1 MNKNAERVRW
11 VAVCALLCVPA
22 AGFATGAAADSAPSA
37 QKIMEDVYRQD
48 TSHDITM
55 KANFQVYDNQGH
67 NAKKEFILRRLGSPG
82 DSKTEVVFTGP
93 KEIRGVALLSI
104 TQPGVPE
111 RQYVYTPATQRV
123 RDVVPRDRSASFI
136 VTDFTYEDI
145 GERVLSDY
153 TYRTLIETEV
163 IDGHKCTK
171 VQATPLDASRSQYK
185 VVYLWV
191 AKDVPVIVFAE
202 MYDAQGQKARVMH
215 ATDLKHEGGVWGARH
230 TEMRTVAD
238 GTRTVLTIDSVKFNT
253 KPDER
258 LFTPHGLADAGK

>member
-1 MNKNAERVRW
+1 
-11 VAVCALLCVPA
+11 
-22 AGFATGAAADSAPSA
+22 
-37 QKIMEDVYRQD
+37 
-48 TSHDITM
+48 
-55 KANFQVYDNQGH
+55 
-67 NAKKEFILRRLGSPG
+67 
-82 DSKTEVVFTGP
+82 
-93 KEIRGVALLSI
+93 
-104 TQPGVPE
+104 
-111 RQYVYTPATQRV
+111 
-123 RDVVPRDRSASFI
+123 
-136 VTDFTYEDI
+136 
-145 GERVLSDY
+145 
-153 TYRTLIETEV
+153 
-163 IDGHKCTK
+163 